1 MKKPLEQQEVPMAT
15 TTIFFIK
22 TITFLEKSYGG
33 EGEDNPSYSSPE
45 GKNNDL
51 YLGKILNTF
60 LV

>member
-1 MKKPLEQQEVPMAT
+1 LEQQEVPMAT

-22 TITFLEKSYGG
+22 TITFLEKKLWRRRRKTT
-33 EGEDNPSYSSPE
+33 PPYSSPE